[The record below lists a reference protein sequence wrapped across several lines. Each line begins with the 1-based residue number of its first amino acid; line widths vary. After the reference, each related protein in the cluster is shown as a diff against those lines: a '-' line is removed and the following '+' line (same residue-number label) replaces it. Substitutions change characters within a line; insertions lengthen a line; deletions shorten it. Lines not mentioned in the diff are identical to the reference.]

1 MVPRFRSLSAFIRFR
16 NAWVHEAQ
24 PYLQALEFVQGP
36 ERHDLEQRMR
46 RHPLPHRKVD
56 TNVGVLPVDPPRV
69 VLGDFPNPCRFV
81 PHVEWAPGDELED

>member
-1 MVPRFRSLSAFIRFR
+1 MVLRFRNLSAFIRFR
-16 NAWVHEAQ
+16 NACVREAQ
-24 PYLQALEFVQGP
+24 PYLQGP

-81 PHVEWAPGDELED
+81 PHVEWAPGDELKD